1 MFQKREKG
9 RGGSYAGYGK
19 GRLSLVCA
27 NTLKKRKR
35 VGYPRSLGPILSHVV
50 YMTVQIDSTFISTA
64 STWYSDT
71 LAFLQG
77 LLAASSWC
85 RSWSLSLK

>member
-9 RGGSYAGYGK
+9 RGGSDAGYGK

-27 NTLKKRKR
+27 NTLKKKKKKKR
-35 VGYPRSLGPILSHVV
+35 VGWPRSLGPILSHVV
-50 YMTVQIDSTFISTA
+50 YMTVQIDSTFISKA

-71 LAFLQG
+71 
-77 LLAASSWC
+77 
-85 RSWSLSLK
+85 

>member
-27 NTLKKRKR
+27 NTLKKKKKKR
-35 VGYPRSLGPILSHVV
+35 VGWPRSLGPILSHVV

-71 LAFLQG
+71 
-77 LLAASSWC
+77 
-85 RSWSLSLK
+85 

>member
-19 GRLSLVCA
+19 GKLSLVCA
-27 NTLKKRKR
+27 NTLKKKKKR
-35 VGYPRSLGPILSHVV
+35 VGWSRSLGPILSHVV
-50 YMTVQIDSTFISTA
+50 YMTVQINSTFISTA

-71 LAFLQG
+71 
-77 LLAASSWC
+77 
-85 RSWSLSLK
+85 